1 MEDNKIYT
9 SKELSELMK
18 KLKKSTRKLVFQT
31 TLYKLFADI
40 HKNDLN
46 GKKVEDFADDIEN
59 PSILYEGLLEDFAEH
74 EKVVAELKE
83 ALTSFHLV
91 DNEDVT
97 KE

>member
-1 MEDNKIYT
+1 MEEKKVYT
-9 SKELSELMK
+9 HKELLELMK
-18 KLKKSTRKLVFQT
+18 KLKKSTKDLTFQT
-31 TLYKLFADI
+31 TLHSLFASVQ
-40 HKNDLN
+40 N
-46 GKKVEDFADDIEN
+46 GKKIEDFTEELEN
-59 PSILYEGLLEDFAEH
+59 PSILYEGLLESFEEH